1 MFLHP
6 KPKEEISAPSIEQ
19 TTRCR
24 HLNKYKRTHNS
35 ADVSEV
41 SEVMATGTVKWFSN
55 AKGYGFISPDS
66 GGEDVFAH
74 FSAIEAEG
82 YRTLKEG
89 QKVEFDISEGQ
100 IGRASCRER
109 V

>member
-1 MFLHP
+1 
-6 KPKEEISAPSIEQ
+6 
-19 TTRCR
+19 
-24 HLNKYKRTHNS
+24 
-35 ADVSEV
+35 
-41 SEVMATGTVKWFSN
+41 MATGTVKWFSN

-89 QKVEFDISEGQ
+89 QKVEFDISEGPKGLQ
-100 IGRASCRER
+100 ASRIR
-109 V
+109 TAAN